1 MEIIFQMV
9 SVLVTGGAGFVG
21 SHIVDRL
28 VDGGYDVIVLDN
40 LTEQVHEDKPE
51 YLNDNVEYVWGD
63 IRDRE
68 TLTELLEQVD
78 IVNHQAAAVGV
89 GQSMYEIEKYTDV
102 NTLGTARLLD
112 IIVNEEID
120 LKKIV
125 VASSMSIYGE
135 GEYQCESCSE
145 LKRPPLRTDE
155 QLDNGEWELQCPDC
169 GSTLDPVPT
178 QESKPLES
186 NSIYAITK
194 KDQEQ
199 MCMTIGQAYDI
210 PTVALRYFNIYGSR
224 QSLQNPYTGVCAIFS
239 SRITNDNPPLV
250 FEDGQQTR
258 DFIHVS
264 DIARANAAAIE
275 RSEADGHAIN
285 IGTGNP
291 QTIEGIAESLIELYG
306 RGDSLEPDITGSY
319 RSGDIRHC
327 YADTSKAE
335 ELLDF
340 EPEMAFEDGIRELI
354 EWAQGRDA
362 ADQFNQA
369 HSELQEK
376 GLVDST

>member
-1 MEIIFQMV
+1 MV

-40 LTEQVHEDKPE
+40 LTEQVHDDKPE
-51 YLNDNVEYVWGD
+51 YLNDSVEYVWGD

-68 TLTELLEQVD
+68 TLTELLKRAD

-120 LKKIV
+120 LQKIV

-135 GEYQCESCSE
+135 GEYQCESCGE

-155 QLDNGEWELQCPDC
+155 QLDDGEWELQCPDC
-169 GSTLDPVPT
+169 GSTLDPVAT
-178 QESKPLES
+178 KESKPLES

-210 PTVALRYFNIYGSR
+210 PVVALRYFNIYGSR
-224 QSLQNPYTGVCAIFS
+224 QSLENPYTGVCAIFS

-291 QTIEGIAESLIELYG
+291 RTIEGIAESLIELYG
-306 RGDSLEPDITGSY
+306 RSDSLEPDITGSY

-335 ELLDF
+335 DLLDF
-340 EPEMAFEDGIRELI
+340 EPEMTFEDGMRELI